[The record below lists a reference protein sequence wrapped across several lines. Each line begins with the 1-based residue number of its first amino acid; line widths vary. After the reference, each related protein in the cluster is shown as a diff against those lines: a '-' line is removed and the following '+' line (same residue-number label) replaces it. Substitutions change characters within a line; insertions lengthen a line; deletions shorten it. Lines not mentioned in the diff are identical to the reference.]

1 MNDNKHTQS
10 RIDAILGS
18 TDGIKRAEA
27 NPYLFTRIMSK
38 LGEEKSVWASI
49 SGFITR
55 PAIVLSTLCLVIIL
69 NVFVVVNS
77 KEDTTSTAAQN
88 NNLNDN
94 EYQQMASATAY
105 DYVNVEP

>member
-1 MNDNKHTQS
+1 MNDKKHTES
-10 RIDAILGS
+10 RIDAIIDS
-18 TDGIKRAEA
+18 TNGIKRAEA
-27 NPYLFTRIMSK
+27 NPYLYTRIMSK

-69 NVFVVVNS
+69 NVFVVTNS
-77 KEDTTSTAAQN
+77 KEETTTSTAQTN
-88 NNLNDN
+88 SLNDN